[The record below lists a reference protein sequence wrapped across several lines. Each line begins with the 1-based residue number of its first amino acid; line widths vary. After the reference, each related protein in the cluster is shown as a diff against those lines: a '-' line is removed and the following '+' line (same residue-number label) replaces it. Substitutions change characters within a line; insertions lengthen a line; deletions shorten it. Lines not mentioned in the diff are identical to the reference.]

1 MVRDFKKLDVWRLS
15 IELSKKVYEVAWG
28 FPGNEVYGLTSQIK
42 RAVISIASNIAEG
55 CGRSTNKDCVL
66 FLHHAMGSL
75 KEVECQ
81 IVLARELSYLDE
93 EKFVELNGNILV
105 LGRKFFGFINYVKGL
120 DGR

>member
-1 MVRDFKKLDVWRLS
+1 
-15 IELSKKVYEVAWG
+15 
-28 FPGNEVYGLTSQIK
+28 LTSQIK

-93 EKFVELNGNILV
+93 EKFEELNGNILV
-105 LGRKFFGFINYVKGL
+105 LGRKLFGFIDYVKGL